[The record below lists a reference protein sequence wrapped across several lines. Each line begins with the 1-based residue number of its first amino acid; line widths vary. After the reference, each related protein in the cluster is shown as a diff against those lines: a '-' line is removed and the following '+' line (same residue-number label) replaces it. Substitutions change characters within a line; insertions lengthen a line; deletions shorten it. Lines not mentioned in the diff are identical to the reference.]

1 MQMSFMV
8 LQSSAFNDM
17 FQFSPIL
24 NRIFSWILENVSDWN
39 LADLNDFVTIYGTI
53 LLVGVSFL
61 KAESVL

>member
-24 NRIFSWILENVSDWN
+24 NRIFSWILENVSD
-39 LADLNDFVTIYGTI
+39 
-53 LLVGVSFL
+53 
-61 KAESVL
+61 